1 MTDLTRDALLQAIE
15 NLQATVNRLES
26 RVRVLENG
34 SGPVPQPGQVGY
46 PALAASRV
54 PDPSPSL
61 AGFSGAKF
69 WYLAGRSVLVLAGAF
84 LLRFMSDAGTIP
96 PLEGALAGLGYCLA
110 VIWLV
115 NRAGGREDGI
125 GAVAHGLTA
134 AVIAFPLIAESG
146 GPRSLVSPL
155 GAVGGLALVTGA
167 GLVAAWRRRLRFLA
181 WTFTLGPLV
190 VVATLIRSKQAYLE
204 VASFLLLLGAG
215 TCLLAYSRHWHLKRW
230 VVAGFLN
237 VLLLWLVVTASGEPD
252 RIPAGI
258 HPFGVQ
264 TLAACH
270 LLVYLGI
277 FTWRALIQGRG
288 VKVFDVV
295 QSVGAV
301 ALGFGGAVRIAQT
314 NGQGAGALGWFA
326 LVSALAGYAV
336 AFIFVRSRQGRG
348 RGFFYFASLALV
360 FLAIGSRT
368 VAHGSWLVWCWVL
381 LGLAAAG
388 LGAAFRRV
396 TLRFHAAVYLF
407 LAAIGSGLAKA
418 SFGAF
423 LSPPG
428 STWTGAELPS
438 IVVMLAA
445 LAGYLTMA
453 KGHREQDLS
462 IGRIIPRMLLA
473 TLFLGGAGNLLVTG
487 LVGLSAG
494 TPPQADPAMTALMRT
509 IVLALTAVALA
520 VISRRMA
527 LPELS
532 WLVYPVLMFA
542 CVKLILEDL
551 QVGNALTLCVGFALL
566 GAALIIAPRTARSR
580 IPDKPQSG

>member
-1 MTDLTRDALLQAIE
+1 MTELTREALLQAIE
-15 NLQATVNRLES
+15 SLQAAVNRLES
-26 RVRVLENG
+26 RVRVLETG
-34 SGPVPQPGQVGY
+34 SDRVSLAGQ
-46 PALAASRV
+46 ADASTLVTPRL
-54 PDPSPSL
+54 PDPSPAR

-96 PLEGALAGLGYCLA
+96 ALGGALAGLGYCLA
-110 VIWLV
+110 LIWMLH
-115 NRAGGREDGI
+115 RAGGRNDGI

-146 GPRSLVSPL
+146 GTRALLSPL

-167 GLVAAWRRRLRFLA
+167 GMFAAWRRRLRFLA
-181 WTFTLGPLV
+181 WTFTLGALMV
-190 VVATLIRSKQAYLE
+190 VVTLIKSKEAYLE
-204 VASFLLLLGAG
+204 SASFLLLLGAG

-230 VVAGFLN
+230 VVAGLLN
-237 VLLLWLVVTASGEPD
+237 VLLLWLVVAASGDPG

-258 HPFGVQ
+258 HPFRVQ
-264 TLAACH
+264 TLAVCH

-288 VKVFDVV
+288 VRVFDVV

-301 ALGFGGAVRIAQT
+301 AVGFGGAVRIAQT
-314 NGQGAGALGWFA
+314 NGQGAVALGWFA
-326 LVSALAGYAV
+326 LLSALAGYAV
-336 AFIFVRSRQGRG
+336 AFIFIRSRRGRG

-360 FLAIGSRT
+360 FLAIGSLT

-407 LAAIGSGLAKA
+407 LAAVGSGLARS
-418 SFGAF
+418 SFATF
-423 LSPPG
+423 MSPPD
-428 STWTGAELPS
+428 SIRTGTDLPS
-438 IVVMLAA
+438 AVVMLAA
-445 LAGYLTMA
+445 LAGYLIMA
-453 KGHREQDLS
+453 RGHREQDLS
-462 IGRIIPRMLLA
+462 IALVIPRFFPAAM
-473 TLFLGGAGNLLVTG
+473 FLGGVGQLLVMG

-494 TPPQADPAMTALMRT
+494 TPPDPDPALTALLRT
-509 IVLALTAVALA
+509 AVLALTAVLLA
-520 VISRRMA
+520 VVSGRLA

-532 WLVYPVLMFA
+532 WLVYPVLLFA
-542 CVKLILEDL
+542 CVKLVLEDL

-580 IPDKPQSG
+580 IPRVPPTG